1 MLGPDVG
8 ALAKASGLIAIGYQ
22 MQEVYLKGFARNVNK
37 AAELLESIGK
47 LESVASCF
55 CDLGDFKRARTIFF
69 SNKIANLHLLR
80 KGAFQFYFSSC
91 ILIALWSD
99 GAASVKAVNVVDM
112 ACRAYVKFDRGAQ
125 KVAKFSFANSS
136 LQLRF
141 FY

>member
-1 MLGPDVG
+1 MPYRFVEDWFKVRHLAIELGPG

-47 LESVASCF
+47 LESAASCF
-55 CDLGDFKRARTIFF
+55 CDLGDFKRA
-69 SNKIANLHLLR
+69 
-80 KGAFQFYFSSC
+80 G
-91 ILIALWSD
+91 
-99 GAASVKAVNVVDM
+99 M
-112 ACRAYVKFDRGAQ
+112 ACRAYVKFDGGAQ

-141 FY
+141 FS